1 MSSVQTP
8 LLPALETFRYTDVD
22 QFTKALRKFEVHFTP
37 LARRISV
44 RQTILNVPEF
54 DIAVA
59 GTFHRLV
66 DMQLADDCT
75 SVCFSPDRSGGVR
88 FNGLELDR
96 LCIGIGHGGDGFSMV
111 EQPGGQLAGVVF
123 APEVRDR
130 GWPETRGHF
139 AAYLMTPMAQ
149 AKLAILTA
157 EVLDFA
163 ITSPGALRS
172 ADTRIAIKESMLAA
186 VDQAFQPA
194 NIFRPMHA
202 RQLGKNFRIF
212 KRVEDAIA
220 QDLRG
225 PIYSEALA
233 QTVGISIRM
242 LQDVVEVLHAGED
255 RLCIVCPLDHPFAKK
270 RRITLESLAGYP
282 LVLTAAGT
290 SVRAVV
296 DAAFEQAGVAPVLT
310 CEPMYMMTAV
320 AMVRAGLG
328 LTILPGSARE
338 ILAERSVVARAID
351 DPRFVRPI
359 ALVKKRGRT
368 LPPITEAFV
377 AVIASAVEGTRKGKG
392 R

>member
-8 LLPALETFRYTDVD
+8 PQPALETFRYTDVD

-37 LARRISV
+37 LARRISL
-44 RQTILNVPEF
+44 RQTILNLPEF

-111 EQPGGQLAGVVF
+111 ENPGGQLAGVVF

-130 GWPETRGHF
+130 GWPDTRGHF
-139 AAYLMTPMAQ
+139 AAYLMTPAAQ

-163 ITSPGALRS
+163 AISPHALRS
-172 ADTRIAIKESMLAA
+172 PDTRVAIKESMLSA

-194 NIFRPMHA
+194 NVFRPLQA

-220 QDLRG
+220 QDLKG

-233 QTVGISIRM
+233 QAVGISIRM
-242 LQDVVEVLHAGED
+242 LQDVVMQFRGVTLHRYL
-255 RLCIVCPLDHPFAKK
+255 RLK
-270 RRITLESLAGYP
+270 RLWLVRRRLLAGH
-282 LVLTAAGT
+282 T
-290 SVRAVV
+290 SVKACALEYGFWHMGDFSKSYVTL
-296 DAAFEQAGVAPVLT
+296 FG
-310 CEPMYMMTAV
+310 EP
-320 AMVRAGLG
+320 
-328 LTILPGSARE
+328 PS
-338 ILAERSVVARAID
+338 
-351 DPRFVRPI
+351 
-359 ALVKKRGRT
+359 RT
-368 LPPITEAFV
+368 LAR
-377 AVIASAVEGTRKGKG
+377 GG
-392 R
+392 